1 MFDVITATTFFAI
14 LTLYH
19 TYTSL
24 HSVHIVI
31 KDVCLSPFIIKLVI
45 EIQRP
50 LYVIELSFY
59 SLQIT
64 LWDTGGLERYHSM
77 TSSYFR
83 YSTAVILV
91 YDASDQL
98 NTLCALRVWID
109 EARRNSALKDKV
121 TLSLWA
127 NKSDILPENSPI
139 PAEVTAFLSEYSI
152 PESLHFFVSAKT
164 GYQLKESFHQLIEHV
179 YDTSNVVSSNSTNI
193 SGTSPIPNRRS
204 WRDKLCN
211 C

>member
-1 MFDVITATTFFAI
+1 M
-14 LTLYH
+14 
-19 TYTSL
+19 
-24 HSVHIVI
+24 
-31 KDVCLSPFIIKLVI
+31 KDVCLTPFIIKLVI

-50 LYVIELSFY
+50 LCAIELSIY
-59 SLQIT
+59 SLQIA

-98 NTLCALRVWID
+98 SSLCALRVWID

-121 TLSLWA
+121 ILSLWA
-127 NKSDILPENSPI
+127 NKSDTLSENSSI
-139 PAEVTAFLSEYSI
+139 PPEVTAFLSEYSI
-152 PESLHFFVSAKT
+152 PESLHFYVSAKT
-164 GYQLKESFHQLIEHV
+164 GYQLKDSFHQLIEHV
-179 YDTSNVVSSNSTNI
+179 YDTNNIVTSNSTNI
-193 SGTSPIPNRRS
+193 STTSSIPERRS

>member
-1 MFDVITATTFFAI
+1 M
-14 LTLYH
+14 
-19 TYTSL
+19 
-24 HSVHIVI
+24 
-31 KDVCLSPFIIKLVI
+31 KDVCLTPFIIKLVI

-50 LYVIELSFY
+50 LSAIELSIY

-98 NTLCALRVWID
+98 SSLCALRVWID
-109 EARRNSALKDKV
+109 EARRNSALKEKV
-121 TLSLWA
+121 ILSLWA
-127 NKSDILPENSPI
+127 NKSDILSENSPT
-139 PAEVTAFLSEYSI
+139 PPEVTAFLSEYSI
-152 PESLHFFVSAKT
+152 PESLHFCVSAKT
-164 GYQLKESFHQLIEHV
+164 GSQLKDSFHQLIEHV
-179 YDTSNVVSSNSTNI
+179 YDTNNIVTSNSTNI
-193 SGTSPIPNRRS
+193 SVTSSIPERRS